1 MAVKSV
7 RRQPSKSTIGK
18 RPSIGQD
25 GYMSEPPT
33 FLSLGPI
40 VLALII
46 SVWSRQVI
54 LGLFVGLY
62 AGVIILTGPAPLASL
77 TRLISEHL
85 VPQLA
90 NEYNAAVLILLAVIG
105 GFVALMEQSGGG
117 YAFAQRLASTLS
129 SKSRTQIAAWSAG
142 IVIFFS
148 DLGTPLIVG
157 PAFRA
162 LFDRMGLSRQKLA
175 YIIDATAAPVAI
187 LIPFIGWGVYIMSL
201 LNQQVEHLGLSSSD
215 YALLLSA
222 LPYQFYA
229 WLTLAAIPLTAI
241 IGYDFRLMRES
252 DTNAGLRSTSDET
265 TDTAPTNAQQPAQA
279 SLIWLPLVVLG
290 ATLIWT
296 LAPLGFPF
304 ERVTGSQFRAG
315 LSAAY
320 LVATLSL
327 VGLLLFYKTHHFLM
341 SVSIYIKGMGRMTPI
356 AVMLLLAWAMGDIL
370 SLLGTDT
377 YVANWIAGTISA
389 THLPILIF
397 VLACLVSFATGSSW
411 GTFALLFPLA
421 LPAAVTVDASL
432 ALSVAAVLSGGL
444 FGDHASPISET
455 TLLASAG
462 AGVDPIDH
470 FKTQLPYAL
479 CNGGLCLL
487 GLWIATGSHWQGVLL
502 GVLSLQLAVLL
513 AARWLWRREAQGGT

>member
-1 MAVKSV
+1 M
-7 RRQPSKSTIGK
+7 T
-18 RPSIGQD
+18 D
-25 GYMSEPPT
+25 PPT
-33 FLSLGPI
+33 LFSLGPI

-46 SVWSRQVI
+46 SVWTRQVI

-62 AGVIILTGPAPLASL
+62 AGVMMLTGPAPLESL
-77 TRLISEHL
+77 TRLTSEHL
-85 VPQLA
+85 VPQLTD
-90 NEYNAAVLILLAVIG
+90 EYNAAVLILLAVIG

-117 YAFAQRLASTLS
+117 YAFAKRLASTLK
-129 SKSRTQIAAWSAG
+129 SKSRTQISAWSAG

-162 LFDRMGLSRQKLA
+162 LFDRIGLSRQKLA

-201 LNQQVEHLGLSSSD
+201 LNQQVEYLNLPQSD

-229 WLTLAAIPLTAI
+229 WLTLAAIPMTAL
-241 IGYDFRLMRES
+241 IGYDFRLMREA
-252 DTNAGLRSTSDET
+252 DTHAGLRSTRGKT
-265 TDTAPTNAQQPAQA
+265 TDTTPTSAQQSARA
-279 SLIWLPLVVLG
+279 SFIWLPLLVLG
-290 ATLIWT
+290 ATLLWT

-304 ERVTGSQFRAG
+304 ERVGGSQFRAG

-327 VGLLLFYKTHHFLM
+327 VGLLLVYRTERFLS
-341 SVSIYIKGMGRMTPI
+341 SVSIYIQGMGRMMPI

-370 SLLGTDT
+370 TLLGSDA
-377 YVANWIAGTISA
+377 YVANWVAGSISGA
-389 THLPILIF
+389 QLPLLIF
-397 VLACLVSFATGSSW
+397 IVACLVSFATGSSW

-479 CNGGLCLL
+479 LNGGLCLL
-487 GLWIATGSHWQGVLL
+487 GLWIAAASQWQGVLL

-513 AARWLWRREAQGGT
+513 VARWLWRRRAQRGI